1 MQVIITEEAEQSLDE
16 IIDYLRQNWSQLVID
31 KFIENIKLTIN
42 RIQKFPNSFPV
53 SNFVNAQRALVSKQ
67 VVMFFKVEENRIIV
81 LLFWD
86 ARQNPEKLKI

>member
-67 VVMFFKVEENRIIV
+67 VVMFFKVE
-81 LLFWD
+81 
-86 ARQNPEKLKI
+86 

>member
-31 KFIENIKLTIN
+31 KFIENIKLIIN

-67 VVMFFKVEENRIIV
+67 VIMFFKIEENRLIV